1 MSNPRNSRR
10 YLSNDSDVEDSDEI
24 EPLSVSFQRPLFRN
38 RKYSLD
44 LPGIV
49 TSKLTQ
55 EQPLKCGV
63 GSKLVVVM
71 TGLPARGKSYIVKKL
86 KRYLSWLQYDTKIFN
101 VGNLR
106 RNTAQLIKN
115 GSHSHSFFDPAN
127 KSAKK
132 VREQLAMDCLDE
144 LIDWLNKG
152 GRIGIHDATNSTV
165 ERRRKILE
173 RCQRETTFKVLFIE
187 SICNDNEVLEK
198 NMRLKLSGP
207 DYRKMDP
214 EKALADFRK
223 RVSNYEKVYETI
235 SEEEE
240 KADMQYCKLINVG
253 KKIIAH
259 NIQGYLSGQCIF
271 YLMNF
276 NLSDRQIWLS
286 RHGEST
292 DNAIGKIGGDSPLS
306 EKGRKFGECLSRFIF
321 KQKVLFRQKQ
331 MDEYRSAS
339 TSSLPT
345 SVPQVKNFLVWT
357 SMLKR
362 TIETVEN
369 FDQREFDIMH
379 IRFLNEIYAGL
390 CEEMSHS
397 EIEIKYPEEY
407 SERRKNKL
415 YYRYP
420 GMGGESYLDVIHRI
434 NPLIVE
440 LERMTDNILIV
451 THQVV
456 LRILLA
462 YFLDVEKEKVP
473 NMEVPLH
480 TIYCLQPKAYDTE
493 LKRWKYDEEKDDFFP
508 VE

>member
-1 MSNPRNSRR
+1 MSNVRR
-10 YLSNDSDVEDSDEI
+10 YLSNDSDVEESDEI
-24 EPLSVSFQRPLFRN
+24 EPLSPVFQRPLFRS

-55 EQPLKCGV
+55 EQPLKHGI

-86 KRYLSWLQYDTKIFN
+86 KRYLSWLQYDTKVFN

-115 GSHSHSFFDPAN
+115 GSHSYSFFDPAN
-127 KSAKK
+127 ESAKK

-152 GRIGIHDATNSTV
+152 GRIGIHDATNSTL

-173 RCQRETTFKVLFIE
+173 RCQREPTIKVLFIE
-187 SICNDNEVLEK
+187 SICDDRKVLES

-207 DYRKMDP
+207 DYKNMDP
-214 EKALADFRK
+214 EVALSDFRK
-223 RVSNYEKVYETI
+223 RVANYEKAYETI

-276 NLSDRQIWLS
+276 NLADRQIWLS

-292 DNAIGKIGGDSPLS
+292 DNVIGKIGGDSPLS
-306 EKGRKFGECLSRFIF
+306 ERGRKFGACLSRFIYT
-321 KQKVLFRQKQ
+321 QKRLFRKKQ
-331 MDEYRSAS
+331 MDDYHAAS
-339 TSSLPT
+339 SSSLPAFEP
-345 SVPQVKNFLVWT
+345 SVRNFLVWT

-369 FDQREFDIMH
+369 FDQTEFDVM
-379 IRFLNEIYAGL
+379 GQ
-390 CEEMSHS
+390 CEDMSYR
-397 EIEIKYPEEY
+397 EIEAKYPKEY
-407 SERRKNKL
+407 NERINNKL
-415 YYRYP
+415 YFRYP
-420 GMGGESYLDVIHRI
+420 GMGGESYLDVIHRV

-440 LERMTDNILIV
+440 LERMTDDILIV
-451 THQVV
+451 THKVV

-480 TIYCLQPKAYDTE
+480 TIYCLQPKPYGTE
-493 LKRWKYDEEKDDFFP
+493 LKKWKYDEEKDDFFP
-508 VE
+508 VEY